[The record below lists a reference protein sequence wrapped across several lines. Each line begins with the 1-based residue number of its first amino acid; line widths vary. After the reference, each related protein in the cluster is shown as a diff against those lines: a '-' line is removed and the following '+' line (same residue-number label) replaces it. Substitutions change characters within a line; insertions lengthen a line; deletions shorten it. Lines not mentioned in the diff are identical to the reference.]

1 MIVTPGEDVDGPITV
16 VVEDPDLPDGKV
28 EIEVPVNGHE
38 KDRDDN
44 GSEETPGDDKTTVDD
59 SNVKP
64 VDPTDDPQ
72 DSGVKV
78 TNPDEDTKVSA
89 TDEDGKDVPAE
100 IDENGNVIVTPG
112 EDVDGPITVV
122 VEDPDLPDGK
132 VEIEV
137 PVNGHEKDRDDN
149 GSEETPGD
157 DKTTVDDS
165 NVKPVDPTDDPQD
178 SGVKVTNPDE
188 DTKVSA
194 TDEDGK
200 DVPAEIDENGNVIV
214 TPGEDVDGPITVVV
228 EDPDLPNGKVEIEVP
243 VEGHEKGR
251 DDNGKTTTA
260 SEEDPNYGDAVVVK
274 PGESKDSKKPFGEK
288 DVPADTTITVKAPEN
303 ATGWEFTN
311 DADGVITGQA
321 PSNEELAKQ
330 FAELGEK
337 DWNKVVEAL
346 TPVAEPNV
354 DVEFEYAD
362 GSTDRADAKFKL
374 VGQDGK
380 SILDPEGDA
389 DGDGVSN
396 KEEAEKGYNPFD
408 KNSKPQDGKPAPA
421 PQGPADTGKCIAS
434 AVGFGLPLL
443 ALIPIGLA
451 TQLTI
456 PGLTDFVEN
465 VSMDIERAN
474 AQIQKNLGMFNP
486 ETAQALSQMNA
497 QLRKAGFDLA
507 TVGAG
512 LAVIAAGILAG
523 TIIYDNCA
531 PGDAKSSV
539 KVDSLKGSS
548 GKTWTSSKK
557 DQK

>member
-1 MIVTPGEDVDGPITV
+1 M
-16 VVEDPDLPDGKV
+16 
-28 EIEVPVNGHE
+28 
-38 KDRDDN
+38 
-44 GSEETPGDDKTTVDD
+44 
-59 SNVKP
+59 
-64 VDPTDDPQ
+64 
-72 DSGVKV
+72 
-78 TNPDEDTKVSA
+78 
-89 TDEDGKDVPAE
+89 
-100 IDENGNVIVTPG
+100 
-112 EDVDGPITVV
+112 
-122 VEDPDLPDGK
+122 
-132 VEIEV
+132 
-137 PVNGHEKDRDDN
+137 
-149 GSEETPGD
+149 
-157 DKTTVDDS
+157 
-165 NVKPVDPTDDPQD
+165 
-178 SGVKVTNPDE
+178 
-188 DTKVSA
+188 
-194 TDEDGK
+194 
-200 DVPAEIDENGNVIV
+200 
-214 TPGEDVDGPITVVV
+214 
-228 EDPDLPNGKVEIEVP
+228 
-243 VEGHEKGR
+243 
-251 DDNGKTTTA
+251 
-260 SEEDPNYGDAVVVK
+260 K
-274 PGESKDSKKPFGEK
+274 PGERKFSKKPFGER
-288 DVPADTTITVKAPEN
+288 DVPEGTTITVKAPEN
-303 ATGWEFTN
+303 ATGWEFEG
-311 DADGVITGQA
+311 DESGVVTGQA

-330 FAELGEK
+330 FTELGEK

-346 TPVAEPNV
+346 TPVAEPSV

-362 GSTDRADAKFKL
+362 DSKDNADAKFKL

-396 KEEAEKGYNPFD
+396 KEEAEKGFNPFD

-474 AQIQKNLGMFNP
+474 AQIQQNLGMFNP

-523 TIIYDNCA
+523 TLIYNNCA

-548 GKTWTSSKK
+548 GNTYAGSSKEQEGSSEK
-557 DQK
+557 K